1 MTIYEPWSVVDVPF
15 PFIDKDF
22 SKRRKALVVSSESYG
37 RDTGATILVMITS
50 AENST
55 WKSDVAIGKYSEAG
69 LRKPCVVRF
78 KVFSIDSSLILGRV
92 GVLQEEDRKRVK
104 PALRTVLGT
113 L

>member
-1 MTIYEPWSVVDVPF
+1 MTTYEPWAVVEVPF

-22 SKRRKALVVSSESYG
+22 SKKRKALVVSSESYG

-50 AENST
+50 AGNSS
-55 WKSDVAIGKYSEAG
+55 WRSDVVIEKFSEAG

-78 KVFSIDSSLILGRV
+78 KMFSIDSSLILGRV
-92 GVLQEEDRKRVK
+92 GVLQEEDRKKVK
-104 PALRTVLGT
+104 PALREVLGV

>member
-55 WKSDVAIGKYSEAG
+55 WKSDVAIEKYSEAG

-104 PALRTVLGT
+104 PALRAILGT